1 MMYGLMIFGEKIGLV
16 VCESC
21 FGFGSVWV
29 YGRCALA
36 IGLLFSQGPMENVN
50 FGMDKH

>member
-1 MMYGLMIFGEKIGLV
+1 MMYGLMIFGEKIGLLV
-16 VCESC
+16 VQIL
-21 FGFGSVWV
+21 FWFWMRLG